1 MFGQI
6 SSFFCKFFSKQQC
19 LLVLLEKWKWA
30 IDSVQMFDGLLT
42 DLSKAFYCL
51 DHEVLIAKF
60 NGYGFSLGAL
70 KLVHI
75 YL

>member
-1 MFGQI
+1 
-6 SSFFCKFFSKQQC
+6 
-19 LLVLLEKWKWA
+19 
-30 IDSVQMFDGLLT
+30 MFDGLLT